1 MKTQRTPLEDT
12 SVNERIVTL
21 RHTLNIT
28 QAEFAQKILIS
39 NGFIAQLELGV
50 RKVNDRLIKLINT
63 TFGVN
68 EGWLQT
74 GEGEIFRK
82 DMTPDYNMDE
92 VEEIFKKLNP
102 FFQDFILDQLRKL
115 LEYETKNGG
124 KGRNASEQGNRSRWK
139 SERAK

>member
-1 MKTQRTPLEDT
+1 MTIRHALKLTQ
-12 SVNERIVTL
+12 V
-21 RHTLNIT
+21 
-28 QAEFAQKILIS
+28 EFAQKILIS
-39 NGFIAQLELGV
+39 NGFMAQLELGQ

-68 EGWLQT
+68 EGWLRT

-82 DMTPDYNMDE
+82 DITPDYKMDE

-115 LEYETKNGG
+115 LEYETKGGG
-124 KGRNASEQGNRSRWK
+124 KN
-139 SERAK
+139 

>member
-1 MKTQRTPLEDT
+1 MQTQRISPEED
-12 SVNERIVTL
+12 SINQRIATL
-21 RHTLNIT
+21 RHTLNLT

-39 NGFIAQLELGV
+39 NSFMAALELGL

-68 EGWLQT
+68 EGWLRT

-82 DMTPDYNMDE
+82 DMTPDYKMDE

-115 LEYETKNGG
+115 LEYETKAGE
-124 KGRNASEQGNRSRWK
+124 KK
-139 SERAK
+139 

>member
-1 MKTQRTPLEDT
+1 MQTQRTPPEDA
-12 SVNERIVTL
+12 SINQRIVTL
-21 RHTLNIT
+21 RHALNIT

-39 NGFIAQLELGV
+39 TGFMAALEIGV

-68 EGWLQT
+68 EGWLRT

-82 DMTPDYNMDE
+82 DMTPDYKMDE

-115 LEYETKNGG
+115 LEYETKNKK
-124 KGRNASEQGNRSRWK
+124 KG
-139 SERAK
+139 